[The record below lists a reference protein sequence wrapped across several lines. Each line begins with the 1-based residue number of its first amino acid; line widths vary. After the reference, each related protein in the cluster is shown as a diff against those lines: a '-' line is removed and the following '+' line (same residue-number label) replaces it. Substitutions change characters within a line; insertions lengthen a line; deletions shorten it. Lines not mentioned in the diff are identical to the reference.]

1 MIYTIWKTLKVV
13 QIQQSFMKKLK
24 CTGFEKHK
32 LTWLQG
38 HLLSYIIH
46 ITNEWQDLE
55 ENLIH
60 LQHYQAAMLPPIPK
74 IDSIWKYDIAL
85 EKVHIPMIIF
95 CCRAS
100 WRECKQFFYPH
111 NLKNKIKN
119 KSLKLSNVFFFHFQD
134 VLIFSTPFKLF
145 SNLPFENIY
154 LCRKWRQIWR
164 GKPIQLL
171 NINYCKNVE
180 KKLSKFVAAYCYLD
194 FRNCF
199 NFHIHHVHICSDLV
213 KFTTVKLI
221 QKYIL
226 QKHTY
231 SRNWESS

>member
-1 MIYTIWKTLKVV
+1 
-13 QIQQSFMKKLK
+13 MKKLK

-32 LTWLQG
+32 LTWLEG

-119 KSLKLSNVFFFHFQD
+119 KSYSNYLFFFFFFHFQD

-171 NINYCKNVE
+171 NTNYCKNV
-180 KKLSKFVAAYCYLD
+180 KKNSPSLLLLIVTLILETVSTFTSTM
-194 FRNCF
+194 
-199 NFHIHHVHICSDLV
+199 HIYVQIWWNSL
-213 KFTTVKLI
+213 L
-221 QKYIL
+221 
-226 QKHTY
+226 
-231 SRNWESS
+231 

>member
-1 MIYTIWKTLKVV
+1 
-13 QIQQSFMKKLK
+13 MKKLK

-32 LTWLQG
+32 LTWLEG

-119 KSLKLSNVFFFHFQD
+119 KSYSNYLMFFFFSFPGCFNFLNTIQT
-134 VLIFSTPFKLF
+134 IFKPSFWKHL
-145 SNLPFENIY
+145 LMQEVEAD
-154 LCRKWRQIWR
+154 LKRQAYSAP
-164 GKPIQLL
+164 KYQLL
-171 NINYCKNVE
+171 QKCE

-199 NFHIHHVHICSDLV
+199 NFHIHHAHICSDLV